1 MPGELAV
8 GSLRVGTSGALPW
21 SPQVPRALP
30 PVPTLEACAR
40 WLVRVGPDHSLA
52 RILPCLVPGAAPRG
66 LDPWQLRAL
75 EGARLLAAGDLVRG
89 TRLLCGL
96 GPGLTPSGDDF
107 LCGWSLALFVRGEDP
122 QPIAQHAHFTHRIAR
137 AYLEAAVRG
146 HAPEAWHRFLRAAEG
161 KDWREP
167 VQSILRTGRTSG
179 ADTLAGFLAALR
191 PRPGPPVA

>member
-8 GSLRVGTSGALPW
+8 GSLRVGTSGAVPW

-30 PVPTLEACAR
+30 AASTLEACAR
-40 WLVRVGPDHSLA
+40 WLVREAPAHSLA
-52 RILPCLVPGAAPRG
+52 DILPCLLHGVASRG
-66 LDPWQLRAL
+66 LDPWQRRAL

-179 ADTLAGFLAALR
+179 ADTLAGFLAALW